1 MSKENSPPK
10 RRGCPPGGWPSQKAK
25 KANAPLAVVPEVP
38 WALQKPTP
46 AEQWDAASKP
56 VENKPQRYAF
66 MVEQEKHGENL
77 FRCVMLTLV
86 GNLVVK
92 RDYMSGADFKRNTMH
107 KVLYC
112 LTQIHCNDRIPESLD
127 ILPQQA
133 HG

>member
-1 MSKENSPPK
+1 MTKSKDDSEPTHK

-25 KANAPLAVVPEVP
+25 KALAIVPE
-38 WALQKPTP
+38 AIAEAP
-46 AEQWDAASKP
+46 AEKP
-56 VENKPQRYAF
+56 AYAF
-66 MVEQEKHGENL
+66 MVEQEKEGENL

-86 GNLVVK
+86 GNRIVK

-112 LTQIHCNDRIPESLD
+112 MTQIHCNDRIPESLD
-127 ILPQQA
+127 LLPTQGISP